1 MSDSKTF
8 RKIEETSIF
17 SKGWRMRTGLALL
30 MILMLSGQV
39 LAAGGCEG
47 FVPKNNLSILPE
59 KNLNPEMTEAVF
71 KSASE
76 RFEKFFGQKVEEWTG
91 DELIVFKSWKSGTV
105 NAFAEKE
112 NGKVMVTIY
121 GGLARHPAITR
132 DGFDAVLCHELG
144 HHFGGYPKK
153 MANKWSSVEGQAD
166 YYATTK
172 CLRYYWEKED
182 NQTWV
187 KTHDVS
193 DYAKMKCAL
202 AYPASVNEQSLCA
215 RLSMA
220 SMSVAK
226 MIQALDYESVD
237 PDFSTPDPTVVVST
251 QMTHPNSQ
259 CRLDTLFNGSL
270 CTVDKEVPF
279 DDRDEL
285 AGSCHEKLGFEL
297 GNRPKCWFKVRL

>member
-1 MSDSKTF
+1 
-8 RKIEETSIF
+8 
-17 SKGWRMRTGLALL
+17 MRHGLVSVLILALNTHVFA
-30 MILMLSGQV
+30 S
-39 LAAGGCEG
+39 AGCEG
-47 FVPKNNLSILPE
+47 FVPQNSLNIPPE
-59 KNLNPEMTEAVF
+59 KNLNAEIDEATF
-71 KSASE
+71 KQASK
-76 RFEKFFGQKVEEWTG
+76 RFEIFFGQKVEQWTG
-91 DELIVFKSWKSGTV
+91 DELIVFNSWKSGTV

-112 NGKVMVTIY
+112 KGKVMITIY

-153 MANKWSSVEGQAD
+153 MSNKWSSVEGQAD

-172 CLRYYWEKED
+172 CLRYYWENED

-187 KTHDVS
+187 QTHDVP

-202 AYPASVNEQSLCA
+202 SYPTSSKEQALCA

-220 SMSVAK
+220 GMSVAK
-226 MIQALDYESVD
+226 MIQTLDYESVD
-237 PDFSTPDPTVVVST
+237 PEFHTPDPTVVVST
-251 QMTHPNSQ
+251 QMMHPYSQ

-279 DDRDEL
+279 DDREEI
-285 AGSCHEKLGFEL
+285 AGSCHEKLGFQQ